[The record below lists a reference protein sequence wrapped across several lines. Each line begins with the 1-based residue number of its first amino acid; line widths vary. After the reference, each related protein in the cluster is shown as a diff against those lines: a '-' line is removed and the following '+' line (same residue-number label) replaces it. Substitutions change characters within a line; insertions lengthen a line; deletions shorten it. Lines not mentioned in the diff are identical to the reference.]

1 MTEDRAFSDATCAL
15 LPPRA
20 AKAGAIAVMTARE
33 TGVVCGLGVA
43 AGVFRA
49 TSRRVRVEILVPDG
63 KKVARGEVLLKARG
77 PLRALLAAE
86 RTALNFAGRLSGIAT
101 LTARFVEAARG
112 TRARIFDTRKTTP
125 CLRELE
131 KSAVRAGGGRN
142 HRMNLADMI
151 LVKDNHLA
159 VVPDPLLWVKAARR
173 RRKQI
178 EIECDSIT
186 RLPAVAAAAPDI
198 ILLDNMKPPV
208 LRRAIAYIRKFRPSA
223 QIEVS
228 GGVNIKTVRG
238 IARLGPDRISVGAL
252 THSAPSLDLS
262 LEIKS

>member
-1 MTEDRAFSDATCAL
+1 MTEDRAFGDATCAL
-15 LPPRA
+15 LPPLA
-20 AKAGAIAVMTARE
+20 AKSGAIAVMTARE

-43 AGVFRA
+43 AEVFRA
-49 TSRRVRVEILVPDG
+49 MSRRVRVEILVPDG
-63 KKVARGEVLLKARG
+63 KKVARGAALLKARG
-77 PLRALLAAE
+77 PLSALLAAE

-101 LTARFVEAARG
+101 LTARFVDAVRG

-159 VVPDPLLWVKAARR
+159 VIPDPVLWVKAARR

-186 RLPAVAAAAPDI
+186 RLPAVAVASPDI
-198 ILLDNMKPPV
+198 ILLDNMSPQV
-208 LRRAIAYIRKFRPSA
+208 LRRAISYLRKYCPSA